1 VGDADDVAL
10 SRLLL
15 VLLLP
20 KIDFT
25 DKDISDILAVH
36 DGFYM
41 NPVDTIR
48 LEMIKARL
56 KDRLGPEFP
65 HALHAAQQ
73 QVHGSGS
80 WLDDRTH
87 PSRPSCS
94 DKKCPAYSQ

>member
-36 DGFYM
+36 DGFSM

-65 HALHAAQQ
+65 HALHAANTITTT
-73 QVHGSGS
+73 ST
-80 WLDDRTH
+80 WFRELAR
-87 PSRPSCS
+87 RPDTSVE
-94 DKKCPAYSQ
+94 AIMQ